1 MKDSSN
7 HHLIL
12 RGPWYTLIVEPR
24 SFPPMTSYSHS
35 RSPHALR
42 RSELVLLALTDPKEG
57 EVLSTHFEL
66 EGLTT
71 LTTDLGAIALA
82 LAAKE
87 EPDLIILD
95 LILSDLSAYEV
106 SRALKA
112 SPCTRGIT
120 RVAITDSVAAILPEG
135 AHQAGLSE
143 CFCRPF
149 TPAQLVS
156 DICSLL
162 PRPERKRGSG
172 RVWPPVRPNR
182 YSPYRAH

>member
-1 MKDSSN
+1 
-7 HHLIL
+7 
-12 RGPWYTLIVEPR
+12 
-24 SFPPMTSYSHS
+24 MTSYSHS

-42 RSELVLLALTDPKEG
+42 RSELVLLALADPKEG
-57 EVLSTHFEL
+57 DALSTHLEL
-66 EGLTT
+66 EGFTT

-120 RVAITDSVAAILPEG
+120 RVAITDSVAAVMPEG
-135 AHQAGLSE
+135 AHGAGLSE
-143 CFCRPF
+143 CFCRPI
-149 TPAQLVS
+149 TPTQLLS
-156 DICSLL
+156 RIRSLL
-162 PRPERKRGSG
+162 PQMNREQSQGSR
-172 RVWPPVRPNR
+172 RVWPPIRRHR